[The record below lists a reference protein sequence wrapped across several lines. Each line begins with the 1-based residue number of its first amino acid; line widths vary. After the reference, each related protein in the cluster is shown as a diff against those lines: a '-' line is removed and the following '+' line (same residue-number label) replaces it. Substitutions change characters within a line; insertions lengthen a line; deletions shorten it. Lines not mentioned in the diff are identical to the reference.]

1 MHRLL
6 YNNGMNKIKDLPCI
20 KMGPFRTVKYYQADV
35 TAPDAWFDAIA
46 EIGKTVITREE
57 LFNAGVNHIL
67 VNAIDNKFELE
78 SVGTV
83 VAERNRQAHQKL
95 SKNKKKK

>member
-1 MHRLL
+1 MLKLL
-6 YNNGMNKIKDLPCI
+6 YNNGMNKKHALPCI
-20 KMGPFRTVKYYQADV
+20 KMGPFKTVKYYQADV

-67 VNAIDNKFELE
+67 VNAIDNKFDLA
-78 SVGTV
+78 SVGTM
-83 VAERNRQAHQKL
+83 VAEKNRQSHQKL